1 MPSKKHPLGTG
12 AKKGVI
18 KRPNTSYTSPRAIE
32 LQKRRAECL
41 DRRLRGASYRDIATA
56 MHISPALAHEDVC
69 RALKEFVPAED
80 AKQVLAQE
88 LQKLD
93 TMEAAVA
100 PAAAKGD
107 TTAIET
113 NLKIMRMRGR
123 YLNLFADGKGG
134 GVQVNV
140 ATGPAKGLEVVFRR
154 SPFLNEPI
162 PGPYDLAG
170 DEYKLL
176 PPPAETIPIAPPEPE
191 PTYRTESEPVEASKP
206 PPRTE
211 FDLTSDEALALGLPD
226 PVPWYKKKLTGR
238 LRRGPRVSGRG
249 RKSR

>member
-1 MPSKKHPLGTG
+1 MPSKKNKLGTG
-12 AKKGVI
+12 NKKGALQ
-18 KRPNTSYTSPRAIE
+18 RPGTSYTSPRAIE

-41 DRRLRGASYRDIATA
+41 SRRLQGASYRDIATA
-56 MHISPALAHEDVC
+56 MHISPSLAHEYVC
-69 RALKEFVPAED
+69 RALKDFVPAED

-162 PGPYDLAG
+162 PGPYDLA
-170 DEYKLL
+170 D
-176 PPPAETIPIAPPEPE
+176 
-191 PTYRTESEPVEASKP
+191 
-206 PPRTE
+206 
-211 FDLTSDEALALGLPD
+211 
-226 PVPWYKKKLTGR
+226 
-238 LRRGPRVSGRG
+238 
-249 RKSR
+249 RKSTRLNSSH